1 MRLQE
6 LRSDSA
12 LIGTTLAEGLLGD
25 LKQAG
30 VIRFLAWLTKSK
42 AKIQERPE
50 LEKAIQDAKKLE
62 VSLFD
67 TEDKAV
73 QLWWKNLFNMLGVPG
88 KARKKLQVSV
98 LKEIEPKIDRSSED
112 FESHLEKSSSNRSR
126 SDVAQRLRSRRNRRD
141 LEAEIES
148 ISRGPLTE
156 DFRDI
161 LSNLIDMTNPRTKAI
176 ATANL
181 IRQSNNMRIAALAVD
196 NLMKSGYSKPK
207 DKTYEDLVKQAKQ
220 GQKKPEQ
227 ALQPEIQPEEPEGD
241 VPNLVRMGK
250 FGRPPKPGSEDAKE
264 EVLDLRKMYNI
275 AKSEAERKGTW
286 GADMQAALQQQIVD
300 FAKSRGFKYAPT
312 ATPPSGRANLVQRRT
327 TYGPTNSTS
336 GVKKPKP
343 KRPGK
348 PTSNKG

>member
-1 MRLQE
+1 VNT
-6 LRSDSA
+6 A
-12 LIGTTLAEGLLGD
+12 LFEGLLGD
-25 LKQAG
+25 LTKAG
-30 VIRFLAWLTKSK
+30 VTQFQAWLTKSK
-42 AKIQERPE
+42 GKIRKNPE

-62 VSLFD
+62 MSLLD

-88 KARKKLQVSV
+88 KARKKLQISV
-98 LKEIEPKIDRSSED
+98 LKEIEPKIDRSGED

-220 GQKKPEQ
+220 GQKKPKPEQ

-250 FGRPPKPGSEDAKE
+250 FGRPPKTGSEDAKE
-264 EVLDLRKMYNI
+264 EVLDLRKMYKI
-275 AKSEAERKGTW
+275 AKDEAERKGTW
-286 GADMQAALQQQIVD
+286 SADMDAALQQQIVD

-312 ATPPSGRANLVQRRT
+312 ATPPSGRANLVQSRT
-327 TYGPTNSTS
+327 TYGPTDGTS

-343 KRPGK
+343 IRWKRPGK